1 LSQAVEKKTMITLTI
16 NGQSLEVP
24 ENTTVFNAAAKAGIV
39 IPTLCHHK
47 DLTPY
52 GGCRLCSV
60 DIQGLRLPA
69 TACTMLV
76 APGMVVRTESPALTR
91 YRRTILE
98 LLLVRFYDAGY
109 TGGNG
114 SPVLDTQFAY
124 WVDYYGID
132 MKSAMAKE
140 PFRQIDSDPNPYIWV
155 DKNKCIM
162 CTRCVRACAQVQGRF
177 VWTQAYRGYDLRI
190 VAGADTTMLQARC
203 ESCGACVAHCPTG
216 ALDNKMS
223 VKLGPADRLVGSICA
238 YCGVGCRFDLGVRDD
253 VPGGR
258 VVRVTSTTKALVNG
272 DHLCV
277 KGRYG
282 YDFIHSPRRLKHPR
296 VREYLLKGT
305 PRPKDRGPWVEVD
318 WDTALNVAADGLRGV
333 RDRSG
338 GDGVGVLTSGKC
350 LNEESYLM
358 SKLARQVLH
367 TNNIDCTDH
376 IHRASVVQ
384 GIEGALGL
392 HAQSNTLEDV
402 ASEAKSILLI
412 GSNTTEQH
420 PIFGVKLRQAVLRRG
435 CKLVVA
441 HPDFINMSEYAT
453 QRLVHKPGTEAA
465 LVNGLIQV
473 ILRNGWQDR
482 DFIERYTVGLEAF
495 RRGLDGF
502 SLDHL
507 AETCGVDVETLSD
520 AAALLVT
527 ERPMAIVWGAELA
540 RMPAGPSNLAS
551 LVHLQLLLGNFG
563 IPGGGLIPLRTQNN
577 SQGACD
583 MGGHPAYYPGYQPAE
598 SEATRK
604 KFEVAW
610 GKGLPTA
617 AGMTAM
623 QMISAAAEGRLMA
636 LYILGEDVLGDELD
650 RARVRGG
657 LQNCGF
663 LVLQGV
669 LESETA
675 HYADVHLPGVTFAEK
690 TGSFTNTERRVQ
702 MVRQAIAPI
711 GESRPDW
718 KIIMDLARRIMT
730 DSNDAEY
737 GAWDYTETSQIM
749 TEVSELTPIYAG
761 VSHDRLEHNDC
772 PHWPVKNMSHPG
784 TPILGV
790 EDFADGRGRFTPVS
804 RGIGEA

>member
-1 LSQAVEKKTMITLTI
+1 MIHLTI

-47 DLTPY
+47 DLTPF

-109 TGGNG
+109 TGSNG
-114 SPVLDTQFAY
+114 TPVLDTQFAY

-140 PFRQIDSDPNPYIWV
+140 PFRRIDSDPNPYIWV

-223 VKLGPADRLVGSICA
+223 VKLGPADRLVASICP
-238 YCGVGCRFDLGVRDD
+238 YCGVGCRFDIGVRDD

-258 VVRVTSTTKALVNG
+258 VVRITSTTKALVNG

-282 YDFIHSPRRLKHPR
+282 YDFIHSPTRLKRPR
-296 VREYLLKGT
+296 VREYLLNRT
-305 PRPKDRGPWVEVD
+305 PRPRDRGPWVEVD
-318 WDTALNVAADGLRGV
+318 WQTALDVAADGLRAA
-333 RDRSG
+333 RDQYGPGSIG
-338 GDGVGVLTSGKC
+338 LLASGKC

-358 SKLARQVLH
+358 NKLARQVLG
-367 TNNIDCTDH
+367 TNNIDCVDH
-376 IHRASVVQ
+376 LHRASVVEAMQ
-384 GIEGALGL
+384 HALGL
-392 HAQSNTLEDV
+392 HAQSNTLQDV
-402 ASEAKSILLI
+402 VDEARSVLLI

-420 PIFGVKLRQAVLRRG
+420 PIFGVKLRLAVLRRG

-441 HPDFINMSEYAT
+441 NPDFINMSEYAT
-453 QRLVHKPGTEAA
+453 LRLDHKPGTEAA
-465 LVNGLIQV
+465 LVNALMHI
-473 ILRNGWQDR
+473 ILANGWQNR
-482 DFIERYTVGLEAF
+482 EFIARHTLGFDEF
-495 RRGLDGF
+495 RR
-502 SLDHL
+502 SLDEISVELL
-507 AETCGVDVETLSD
+507 AASSGVDEEKLTR
-520 AAALLVT
+520 AAQLLAT
-527 ERPMAIVWGAELA
+527 EPPMAIVWAADLA
-540 RMPAGPSNLAS
+540 RMPQGRERLAS
-551 LVHLQLLLGNFG
+551 LVNLQLLLGNFG
-563 IPGGGLIPLRTQNN
+563 LPGGGLVPLRSHNN

-583 MGGHPAYYPGYQPAE
+583 MGGQPGYYPGYQPAA
-598 SEATRK
+598 SETTHK
-604 KFEVAW
+604 KFEAAW
-610 GKGLPTA
+610 GKGLPLA
-617 AGMTAM
+617 AGMGAL
-623 QMISAAAEGRLMA
+623 QMLAAAAEGRLKA
-636 LYILGEDVLGDELD
+636 LYLVCEDLPVDGSN
-650 RARVRGG
+650 G
-657 LQNCGF
+657 LRTRDS
-663 LVLQGV
+663 LQKCEFVV
-669 LESETA
+669 LEGVSDSGA
-675 HYADVHLPGVTFAEK
+675 ARIADVHLPGVTFAEK

-702 MVRQAIAPI
+702 MVRQAIEPL
-711 GESRPDW
+711 GDSRPDW
-718 KIIMDLARRIMT
+718 KIILGLAQRVMT
-730 DSNDAEY
+730 GKADGEY
-737 GAWDYTETSQIM
+737 GAWDYTEPSQIM
-749 TEVSELTPIYAG
+749 AEIAALTPIYAG
-761 VSHDRLEHNDC
+761 VSYERLEHNDC
-772 PHWPVKNMSHPG
+772 PHWPVRNVTHAG
-784 TPILGV
+784 TPILSA
-790 EDFADGRGRFTPVS
+790 EDFQDGRGRFTPIHHD
-804 RGIGEA
+804 GGGA